1 MSKLPHMVLQQ
12 YVDKIDPSKI
22 SLAQLNARLAAGNSS
37 SSGSGSNGSIAPSK
51 GAPEESSILDRML
64 ERLQPALSGKE
75 SLSSGTLLLSRG
87 GELLHEIATTTASTA
102 TGGAVSPQHI
112 LSSRDGQVV
121 DLFQQSLGTLKP
133 FFNQKVS
140 EGLMGRQQK
149 VEVTDEAVQVPDTS
163 ATAAVVSV
171 SEASST
177 SESDIKM
184 PKQETNKKSGQ
195 SILSNGETGRKEGA
209 VSGRSGQISTKTV
222 TVSPT
227 EDTSS
232 RSKIDFVSAYK
243 QLHPVS
249 TTATTNS
256 SSSSGSGHVH
266 LIVLQHGFLGHSGDM
281 QLIEN
286 ALRLEFPGVIEVSRN
301 SSSSS
306 SNSSSSN
313 SSSSSSSTCSS
324 LYAS

>member
-37 SSGSGSNGSIAPSK
+37 SGSNGSIAPSK

-177 SESDIKM
+177 SESDIKV

-209 VSGRSGQISTKTV
+209 VSGRSGQIFTKTA

-227 EDTSS
+227 EATSS

-243 QLHPVS
+243 QLNPVS
-249 TTATTNS
+249 TTATTTTTTTSSNS
-256 SSSSGSGHVH
+256 SGHVH

-301 SSSSS
+301 SSSNSSISS
-306 SNSSSSN
+306 SNSSNSSN
-313 SSSSSSSTCSS
+313 SV
-324 LYAS
+324 